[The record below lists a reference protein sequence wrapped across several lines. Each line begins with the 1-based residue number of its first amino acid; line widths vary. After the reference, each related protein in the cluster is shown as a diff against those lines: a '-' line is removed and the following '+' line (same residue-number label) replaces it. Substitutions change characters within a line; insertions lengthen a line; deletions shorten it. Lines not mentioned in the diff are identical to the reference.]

1 MTIDTML
8 FEALGPVVDGRAYPD
23 VAPANAALPRIVHQQ
38 VGGVAPNYQE
48 GTLPDQENSRVQ
60 VATWAT
66 TRTEATAV
74 AKLAETALLAHPVLQ
89 VTRLGGR
96 VSVHEEE
103 TNLYGARQDFSV
115 WAPR

>member
-23 VAPANAALPRIVHQQ
+23 VAPVGAALPRIVHQQ
-38 VGGVAPNYQE
+38 ISGIATNYQE

-60 VATWAT
+60 VATWAP
-66 TRTEATAV
+66 TRAEATAV
-74 AKLAETALLAHPVLQ
+74 AKLAEAALVAHPLLQ

-96 VSVHEEE
+96 TSLHEPE